1 MNPETKIVGRT
12 HCAAGEERLFA
23 FFVYAPLLLHLI
35 LAAQDVLG
43 IASAAVNFL
52 LYTLFYGLP
61 FALLALKA
69 AKEKRLV
76 VPIAVLLCYVVALAL
91 GLWFTPG
98 VESLV
103 VDGAPLIVLRLVWAF
118 YIGFYLLEP
127 RRFSMIL
134 AKWSWIALL
143 YCGICILFQDQ
154 LSVNYL
160 TMSDD
165 VFLPALGCFAALFF
179 YKDKEALVIGIALMC
194 LIGIFGSR
202 RHALEML
209 VAVVFLLVFRP
220 GKRDARAVV
229 LIPCAMILAG
239 ALAFMWQEEIFEI
252 LGSQFPG
259 SRSVQLL
266 LSGAF
271 FESDIRSEGYQ
282 YLLGVVASDPL
293 SIRGA
298 FADNIIWG
306 NVFADY
312 YNAIYPGANY
322 AVSDFS
328 GTYAH
333 SLYIEL
339 LVQYGVLFGGALL
352 LGFLTLNAIVLVRIA
367 RRRVASETMLAT
379 LFILPGLV
387 ASFAGGNYL
396 SDVTI
401 MFALG
406 SLFSV
411 FRMRRVERTSLEPR
425 SCAKSA
431 DGASN
436 WVGRFNQEEK
446 L

>member
-1 MNPETKIVGRT
+1 
-12 HCAAGEERLFA
+12 
-23 FFVYAPLLLHLI
+23 
-35 LAAQDVLG
+35 
-43 IASAAVNFL
+43 
-52 LYTLFYGLP
+52 
-61 FALLALKA
+61 
-69 AKEKRLV
+69 
-76 VPIAVLLCYVVALAL
+76 
-91 GLWFTPG
+91 
-98 VESLV
+98 
-103 VDGAPLIVLRLVWAF
+103 
-118 YIGFYLLEP
+118 
-127 RRFSMIL
+127 
-134 AKWSWIALL
+134 
-143 YCGICILFQDQ
+143 
-154 LSVNYL
+154 
-160 TMSDD
+160 MSDD

-179 YKDKEALVIGIALMC
+179 YKDKKALVIGIALMC

-229 LIPCAMILAG
+229 LI
-239 ALAFMWQEEIFEI
+239 MWQEEIFEI

-333 SLYIEL
+333 SLYIEFDSQP
-339 LVQYGVLFGGALL
+339 V
-352 LGFLTLNAIVLVRIA
+352 
-367 RRRVASETMLAT
+367 
-379 LFILPGLV
+379 
-387 ASFAGGNYL
+387 
-396 SDVTI
+396 
-401 MFALG
+401 
-406 SLFSV
+406 
-411 FRMRRVERTSLEPR
+411 
-425 SCAKSA
+425 
-431 DGASN
+431 
-436 WVGRFNQEEK
+436 
-446 L
+446 